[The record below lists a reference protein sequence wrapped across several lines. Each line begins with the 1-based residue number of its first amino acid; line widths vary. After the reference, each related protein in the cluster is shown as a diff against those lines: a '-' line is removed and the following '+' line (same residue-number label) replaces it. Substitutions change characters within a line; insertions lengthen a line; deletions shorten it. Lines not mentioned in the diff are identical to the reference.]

1 MRKKK
6 NAFWGMYR
14 PADIVFTTLDIPL
27 LRQKYRPGQKIVIR
41 KMAHPKGD
49 QGAAAIPV
57 RKQYMVVDVY
67 EHHLSC
73 VDRSGMRESFHYIEL
88 EQCVAGERE

>member
-27 LRQKYRPGQKIVIR
+27 LRKKYKPGQKLAIR
-41 KMAHPKGD
+41 KMVHPKGD
-49 QGAAAIPV
+49 QGAAAVPV
-57 RKQYMVVDVY
+57 RKQYTVVKPY
-67 EHHLSC
+67 RHHLSC
-73 VDRSGMRESFHYIEL
+73 VDGSGMRESFHYIEL
-88 EQCVAGERE
+88 EQCVAGG